1 MLLNEDQRLIRDAVR
16 DYAQNELWPTAAERD
31 RSHRFPHEEL
41 QALAGMGLF
50 GLTVPTEWGGAGLDY
65 VSAAVA
71 LEEVAAGD
79 GAISTILSVQNSVVC
94 GPVLHFGNAEQKAR
108 FLRPF
113 ASGDMLGAFCLTEP
127 QAGSDAAALQAKAV
141 RDGDDYLISGSKQFI
156 TNGSH
161 AGAAIVFA
169 VTDPA
174 AGRQGITAF
183 IVPTDLPGFEVVRV
197 EDKLGQHCSDTAAL
211 AFDQVRIPSSLRLGR
226 EGEGYRIALANLES
240 GRIGIA
246 AQCLGMARSALQ
258 CALDYARERHSF
270 GKPIY
275 QHQAV
280 QFRLANAATRLE
292 AARQLVWHAASLK
305 DAGQPCLKEAAMAKL
320 FASEMAE
327 QVCTD
332 ALQTFGGYGYL
343 NDFPV
348 ERIYRD
354 VRVTQIYEGTSDIQR
369 LIIARELGAEGACLA

>member
-16 DYAQNELWPTAAERD
+16 DYAQHELWPTAAERD
-31 RSHRFPHEEL
+31 RSHRFPREEL
-41 QALAGMGLF
+41 QALASMGLF

-65 VSAAVA
+65 LSAAVA

-94 GPVLHFGNAEQKAR
+94 GPVLHFGTPEQKAR

-113 ASGDMLGAFCLTEP
+113 ASGEMLGAFCLTEP

-141 RDGDDYLISGSKQFI
+141 REGDDYLISGSKQFI
-156 TNGSH
+156 TNGRH

-169 VTDPA
+169 VTDPN

-211 AFDQVRIPSSLRLGR
+211 AFDKVRVPASLRLGQ

-258 CALDYARERHSF
+258 CALDYARERQSF

-280 QFRLANAATRLE
+280 QFRLASAATRLE

-327 QVCTD
+327 QVCSD

-369 LIIARELGAEGACLA
+369 LIIARELGVGGSLA